1 MKQAR
6 APVVVVV
13 VAVAAVA
20 VVVVVAAYISRCWL
34 DLWVMTK
41 TKFCTFRAADKIT
54 ETNEIIDTIEKNR
67 QHKPIYKPKN
77 TFFLLGSCLIFFS
90 LNAFV

>member
-13 VAVAAVA
+13 AVAVAVAAVAVAVAAA

-54 ETNEIIDTIEKNR
+54 ETN
-67 QHKPIYKPKN
+67 
-77 TFFLLGSCLIFFS
+77 
-90 LNAFV
+90 

>member
-13 VAVAAVA
+13 AVAVAVAA
-20 VVVVVAAYISRCWL
+20 YMSRCWL

-41 TKFCTFRAADKIT
+41 TKFCTFRAAEKIT
-54 ETNEIIDTIEKNR
+54 ETN
-67 QHKPIYKPKN
+67 
-77 TFFLLGSCLIFFS
+77 
-90 LNAFV
+90 